1 MFQESD
7 RSDSNPQIP
16 TPVRSAF
23 LHKFRYRFHRTP
35 SETYLR
41 RSYFVRS
48 AVSEAKTKI
57 MTSSE
62 SEEQPQTSRKRSRRS
77 NSGDDGGAGGK
88 KARGRPRVDTQ
99 DATAADRRRTQI
111 RLAQRAYR
119 QRKETT
125 ISSLK
130 NQSAQLHSIIE
141 QMNKTFLKLNEST
154 VKSGLLQLNPTLAQ
168 EFKLVTETFANL
180 VKTASGVSMR
190 ETKMANKGIR
200 ELLNAVV
207 HKDQSSR
214 KSKLNTLDGAIP
226 QTRSQMFRSARN
238 NSNNN
243 NNNYQPRIATS
254 HISVLPMVL

>member
-1 MFQESD
+1 VFQESD

-99 DATAADRRRTQI
+99 DATAADV
-111 RLAQRAYR
+111 
-119 QRKETT
+119 
-125 ISSLK
+125 SGDVVS
-130 NQSAQLHSIIE
+130 
-141 QMNKTFLKLNEST
+141 FL
-154 VKSGLLQLNPTLAQ
+154 
-168 EFKLVTETFANL
+168 FF
-180 VKTASGVSMR
+180 
-190 ETKMANKGIR
+190 
-200 ELLNAVV
+200 
-207 HKDQSSR
+207 
-214 KSKLNTLDGAIP
+214 
-226 QTRSQMFRSARN
+226 
-238 NSNNN
+238 
-243 NNNYQPRIATS
+243 
-254 HISVLPMVL
+254 LP

>member
-99 DATAADRRRTQI
+99 DATAADVSGDVVSF
-111 RLAQRAYR
+111 LFF
-119 QRKETT
+119 
-125 ISSLK
+125 SFCPDSL
-130 NQSAQLHSIIE
+130 L
-141 QMNKTFLKLNEST
+141 
-154 VKSGLLQLNPTLAQ
+154 LNPTAGW
-168 EFKLVTETFANL
+168 K
-180 VKTASGVSMR
+180 MR
-190 ETKMANKGIR
+190 NVH
-200 ELLNAVV
+200 LL
-207 HKDQSSR
+207 SSKR
-214 KSKLNTLDGAIP
+214 L
-226 QTRSQMFRSARN
+226 
-238 NSNNN
+238 
-243 NNNYQPRIATS
+243 
-254 HISVLPMVL
+254 